1 MSISR
6 QNLTIVIVTLK
17 SENII
22 DKCLES
28 IDSNITVV
36 VVENSTNKKFQ
47 EELETKYQNVKCI
60 LSGSNLGMGAANNI
74 GIKYSQTDYVLI
86 LNPDVILEKNTLE
99 QIFLSSKQLKE
110 FTILSPINSDLNFP
124 NYKGKKNKA
133 EEKQPFQVDYVDGF
147 SMLLNK
153 KNFND
158 NIFFDEN
165 YFLYLE
171 NDDLCL
177 RVNRAGG
184 LVYVVPTA
192 KVNHR
197 GSSTVDV
204 KYKDEVELSRNWH
217 WIWSKFYF
225 NKKNYNFFKA
235 IIECFPNYIS
245 SILKFLF
252 YTLLNNTFKKK
263 IYLNRASG
271 FFNAFMGKS
280 SWYRPKIED

>member
-22 DKCLES
+22 HKCLES

-36 VVENSTNKKFQ
+36 VVENSTNKKFK

-60 LSGSNLGMGAANNI
+60 LSGSNLGMGTANNI

-124 NYKGKKNKA
+124 NYKGKKNKT
-133 EEKQPFQVDYVDGF
+133 EENQPFQVDYVDGF

-184 LVYVVPTA
+184 LVFVVPTA
-192 KVNHR
+192 IVNHR
-197 GSSTVDV
+197 GSSTVDI

-235 IIECFPNYIS
+235 IMECFPNYIS

-263 IYLNRASG
+263 IYLCRASG
-271 FFNAFMGKS
+271 FFNALMGKS
-280 SWYRPKIED
+280 SWYRPKIDD

>member
-22 DKCLES
+22 HKCLES

-36 VVENSTNKKFQ
+36 VVENSTNKKFK

-60 LSGSNLGMGAANNI
+60 LSGSNLGMGTANNI

-133 EEKQPFQVDYVDGF
+133 EENQPFQVDYVDGF

-153 KNFND
+153 KNLTT
-158 NIFFDEN
+158 IFSLTKIIF
-165 YFLYLE
+165 Y
-171 NDDLCL
+171 
-177 RVNRAGG
+177 
-184 LVYVVPTA
+184 
-192 KVNHR
+192 
-197 GSSTVDV
+197 
-204 KYKDEVELSRNWH
+204 
-217 WIWSKFYF
+217 IWKMM
-225 NKKNYNFFKA
+225 
-235 IIECFPNYIS
+235 
-245 SILKFLF
+245 
-252 YTLLNNTFKKK
+252 
-263 IYLNRASG
+263 IYA
-271 FFNAFMGKS
+271 
-280 SWYRPKIED
+280 